1 MKEDDFKKLRTEVL
15 RKAGLVNMS
24 LKKKISYDEA
34 LKIHDITNDKF
45 NLMGWQYNQNLNLI
59 ERIEYV
65 TFDDLKVKFPE
76 PQEET
81 KDISIVAGGSIPMF
95 SDDDVNHLQDFI
107 SNYKIIMQMI
117 AMFKDNK
124 QIDADNKSI
133 TIELPYEDDKS
144 FKASYRVN
152 KTINKQFKEF
162 CKQHKEFTAKDLLS
176 MALKEYM
183 DKYKQINL
191 IYN

>member
-1 MKEDDFKKLRTEVL
+1 MKEENFKKLRAEVL

-24 LKKKISYDEA
+24 LKKKIAYNEA
-34 LKIHDITNDKF
+34 LKIHDITSDKF
-45 NLMGWQYNQNLNLI
+45 NLMGWKYNKELNVI

-65 TFDDLKVKFPE
+65 TFDDLKVKLPE

-81 KDISIVAGGSIPMF
+81 KDISIVTGGSIPMF

-117 AMFKDNK
+117 AMFKENK
-124 QIDADNKSI
+124 HIDTNNNSI
-133 TIELPYEDDKS
+133 IIELPYEDDKS

-152 KTINKQFKEF
+152 KTINEQFKEF
-162 CKQHKEFTAKDLLS
+162 CKQHNQFTAKDLLS
-176 MALKEYM
+176 QALKEFM
-183 DKYKQINL
+183 DKYK
-191 IYN
+191 

>member
-1 MKEDDFKKLRTEVL
+1 MKEEDFKKLRAEVL

-24 LKKKISYDEA
+24 LKKKIAYDEA

-45 NLMGWQYNQNLNLI
+45 NLMGWQYNKELNLI

-124 QIDADNKSI
+124 QIDNDNKNI
-133 TIELPYEDDKS
+133 IVELPYEDDKT

-152 KTINKQFKEF
+152 KTINNQFKEF

-183 DKYKQINL
+183 DKYK
-191 IYN
+191 

>member
-1 MKEDDFKKLRTEVL
+1 MKEDDFKKLRSEVL

-45 NLMGWQYNQNLNLI
+45 NLMGWQYNQDLNLL
-59 ERIEYV
+59 ERIAYIS
-65 TFDDLKVKFPE
+65 FDDLKEKFPE
-76 PQEET
+76 QQEET
-81 KDISIVAGGSIPMF
+81 KDISIVSVGNMSMF

-107 SNYKIIMQMI
+107 SNYKIIMQMVS
-117 AMFKDNK
+117 MFKENK
-124 QIDADNKSI
+124 QIANDNKSI
-133 TIELPYEDDKS
+133 IIELPYEDDKT

-152 KTINKQFKEF
+152 KTINNQFKEF

-183 DKYKQINL
+183 DKYK
-191 IYN
+191 